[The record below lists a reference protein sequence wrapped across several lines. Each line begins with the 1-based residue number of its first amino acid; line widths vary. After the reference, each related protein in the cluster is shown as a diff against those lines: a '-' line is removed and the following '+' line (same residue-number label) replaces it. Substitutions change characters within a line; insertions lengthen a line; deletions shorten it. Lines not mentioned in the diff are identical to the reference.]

1 MPRLAKLTRPLKV
14 VNSPPALPPRRN
26 PAVSELI
33 DSLTELFFSSLD
45 ELGEF
50 ESIETYELPEE
61 YQSLL
66 AHHDHMTVT
75 VEAWHNSLVDVRV
88 LKEYRDGKFYARKIL
103 LTLQRD
109 GSPVQYGIMR
119 INLSDL
125 PEIVRMEIES
135 QALPLGRIMIRH
147 HLLRE
152 VELCQLWRV
161 TPGEELRV
169 QLQLGDEPCVYGRTA
184 RILVEGEPVVELLEI
199 VKP

>member
-1 MPRLAKLTRPLKV
+1 M
-14 VNSPPALPPRRN
+14 
-26 PAVSELI
+26 SEVL
-33 DSLTELFFSSLD
+33 DSLTKLFYPSLP

-50 ESIETYELPEE
+50 QPISADDLRDE
-61 YQSLL
+61 YHSLL

-88 LKEYRDGKFYARKIL
+88 LEEVRQGNDYARKIL

-109 GSPVQYGIMR
+109 DKAVQFGLMK
-119 INLSDL
+119 INLAGL

-147 HLLRE
+147 HLMRE

-161 TPGEELRV
+161 TPGPELR
-169 QLQLGDEPCVYGRTA
+169 LHLPIEAEEYVYGRTA
-184 RILVEGEPVVELLEI
+184 RILVEGRPVVELLEI
-199 VKP
+199 VQP

>member
-1 MPRLAKLTRPLKV
+1 MPDLI
-14 VNSPPALPPRRN
+14 NSL
-26 PAVSELI
+26 S
-33 DSLTELFFSSLD
+33 ELFFPTLE

-50 ESIETYELPEE
+50 ELIEAEDLPDE

-88 LKEYRDGKFYARKIL
+88 LKEHRDGDFYARKIL
-103 LTLQRD
+103 LTRQRD
-109 GSPVQYGIMR
+109 SKPVQYGIMR
-119 INLSDL
+119 INLSSL

-152 VELCQLWRV
+152 VELCKLWRV

-169 QLQLGDEPCVYGRTA
+169 QLQVGDEACVYGRTA
-184 RILVEGEPVVELLEI
+184 RILVEGDPVVELLEI

>member
-1 MPRLAKLTRPLKV
+1 VPD
-14 VNSPPALPPRRN
+14 
-26 PAVSELI
+26 LI
-33 DSLTELFFSSLD
+33 SSLSELFFSSPD

-50 ESIETYELPEE
+50 ELIEADDLPEE

-75 VEAWHNSLVDVRV
+75 VEAWHNSMVDVRV
-88 LKEYRDGKFYARKIL
+88 LKQNRDGEFYERKIL

-109 GSPVQYGIMR
+109 GTPVQYGIMR
-119 INLSDL
+119 INLSGL

-147 HLLRE
+147 HILRE
-152 VELCQLWRV
+152 VELCKLWRV
-161 TPGEELRV
+161 TPGDELRE
-169 QLQLGDEPCVYGRTA
+169 QLQLSDEPCVYGRTA